1 MNKLLTISLILLFS
15 LLMLQCEE
23 DTRPKVA
30 FTLSSSNVAVG
41 EQVQFNNNTEG
52 ADSYHWYFGDGEEST
67 QENPTHSYNTAGIYL
82 VSLIAKKGN
91 ANGAGYATIFVGQ
104 ISSTLGNLKLTYR
117 EEGTENLIPNC
128 QVTLFLNQSD
138 LENNI
143 NAVAEGFTDENGEIL
158 FENLEPGN
166 YYVKAFKHEGSTT
179 WDNAGLNNVVTV
191 VAGEQANYVGYAAVI
206 FQKRF
211 VIYNQ
216 IFTDIQVTIGGE
228 TKIAPPQEAVDFFF
242 PETINTITY
251 TANTQGK
258 TGDEQPIGELLEWGP
273 TDISFGSSDEQE
285 ISLITN
291 DLFFFIYI
299 QNNTTSELNPLDVH
313 NGDYSYEFYEDLI
326 VPADNVNYPFGYYV
340 SYSDITIDAYYIGQ
354 SNGKQWENGYEF
366 DLPMTNNQ
374 FVYLHTDDAWD
385 FKNTQSKR
393 IHNQDTKSELIQ
405 TEALF
410 KPMVYKKNGILYESA
425 HLKE

>member
-1 MNKLLTISLILLFS
+1 VKQKLHHLRKLLIS
-15 LLMLQCEE
+15 
-23 DTRPKVA
+23 
-30 FTLSSSNVAVG
+30 
-41 EQVQFNNNTEG
+41 
-52 ADSYHWYFGDGEEST
+52 
-67 QENPTHSYNTAGIYL
+67 
-82 VSLIAKKGN
+82 
-91 ANGAGYATIFVGQ
+91 
-104 ISSTLGNLKLTYR
+104 
-117 EEGTENLIPNC
+117 
-128 QVTLFLNQSD
+128 
-138 LENNI
+138 
-143 NAVAEGFTDENGEIL
+143 
-158 FENLEPGN
+158 
-166 YYVKAFKHEGSTT
+166 
-179 WDNAGLNNVVTV
+179 
-191 VAGEQANYVGYAAVI
+191 
-206 FQKRF
+206 
-211 VIYNQ
+211 
-216 IFTDIQVTIGGE
+216 
-228 TKIAPPQEAVDFFF
+228 FF

-299 QNNTTSELNPLDVH
+299 QNNTTSELNPVDVH